1 MMTIPL
7 RKSTERKRCG
17 PDSLTVPLL
26 SDCAKKEE
34 LQSNLQNTEQSI
46 WKDVGMPWK
55 TRKGYVLKREQSIVT

>member
-34 LQSNLQNTEQSI
+34 LQSNLQNI